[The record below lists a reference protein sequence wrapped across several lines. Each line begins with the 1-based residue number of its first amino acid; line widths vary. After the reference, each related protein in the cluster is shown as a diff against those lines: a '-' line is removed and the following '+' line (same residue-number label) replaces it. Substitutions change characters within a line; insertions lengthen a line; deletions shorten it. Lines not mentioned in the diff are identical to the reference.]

1 MPDISDA
8 TDYISP
14 ITATAIAG
22 AKARGN
28 YIEAKEPVMAAMA
41 LELMAEGKTYDEVGE
56 VTGIGY
62 TALVGLK
69 TRHPDTLEKRRKQ
82 LAHDGFALAEAARML
97 AMKKMSMLADD
108 EDQLKK
114 VNLKD
119 LMIGAAIAQDKSFDA
134 LGENTV
140 KIEHTTKK
148 PTIAEAQA
156 MIDEARRA
164 LQKEAIPVDVTETN
178 EPHEE

>member
-1 MPDISDA
+1 MSDA

-14 ITATAIAG
+14 ITATAIAASG
-22 AKARGN
+22 VRGN
-28 YIEAKEPVMAAMA
+28 HIEAREPALAAMA
-41 LELMAEGKTYDEVGE
+41 LELIAEGKTYDEVE
-56 VTGIGY
+56 AATGIGY
-62 TALVGLK
+62 TALVGL
-69 TRHPDTLEKRRKQ
+69 RARYPETLEKRRKQ
-82 LAHDGFALAEAARML
+82 LAQDGFDMAEGLRQLAK
-97 AMKKMSMLADD
+97 KKMAMLADD

-119 LMIGAAIAQDKSFDA
+119 LVIPYAIAQDKGFGA

-140 KIEHTTKK
+140 KIEHTAKR

-156 MIDEARRA
+156 MIEEARKA